1 VARAQ
6 RGEAGYP
13 HRMKIA
19 EWDTTSGAG
28 AIVQD
33 QLSELGAEEY
43 AAHVAVSPAN
53 GRLRILVA
61 TDVGLLDYHYQP
73 SGADPSGPWSLRSE
87 LHRWAGVRGLRLQTE
102 AQIEE
107 GDQTVK
113 ARWIWRFVA
122 EEPKID
128 LAAEST
134 ASGEHAPGAVLPLAR
149 TCFEHAR

>member
-1 VARAQ
+1 
-6 RGEAGYP
+6 
-13 HRMKIA
+13 MKIG
-19 EWDTTSGAG
+19 EWDTTGGVG

-33 QLSELGAEEY
+33 QLRELGAAEF
-43 AAHVAVSPAN
+43 ATHVAVNPDN

-61 TDVGLLDYHYQP
+61 TDIGLLDYHYHP
-73 SGADPSGPWSLRSE
+73 SGADPNGPWSLRSDVY
-87 LHRWAGVRGLRLQTE
+87 RWAGVRGLRLQNE

-113 ARWIWRFVA
+113 ARWIWRFIG

-149 TCFEHAR
+149 ACFEHAR